1 VNVFDRLKSLTIS
14 QRLAA
19 ERDREEAAY
28 HRAAALEEVA
38 RHGYGATELK
48 LPLDPE
54 LSTRAVER
62 GEHLAGPL
70 DARAAARTIFA
81 AVSEGNEYLL
91 MNSSDAAWQQIMS
104 ETREAMTA
112 AAAENLVRFSIP
124 PSVLNSNNPE
134 VRQALGLLGI
144 Q

>member
-1 VNVFDRLKSLTIS
+1 MNVFDRLKSLTIS

-28 HRAAALEEVA
+28 HRAAALQEVA
-38 RHGYGATELK
+38 QHEYGAKELK
-48 LPLDPE
+48 LPLDPG

-62 GEHLAGPL
+62 GEQLASPC
-70 DARAAARTIFA
+70 DRRAAARVIFA
-81 AVSEGNEYLL
+81 AHSEGNEYLL
-91 MNSSDAAWQQIMS
+91 MNSADPAWQAIMA

-112 AAAENLVRFSIP
+112 AAAENLVRFDISP
-124 PSVLNSNNPE
+124 VVRNANNPE
-134 VRQALGLLGI
+134 IRAALGLLGI